1 MSVPQLFVLI
11 CLRQLPNLEVIA
23 VSLRFRCWTV
33 FEGSW
38 DIYTRLPERAHL
50 DYALTVRGS
59 GTILNM
65 VAILIGSGLGVLI
78 GHRLPQRTRDT
89 VTDALGLVT
98 LVIGALS
105 LVALT
110 STAFS
115 ESVGKAAP
123 LLIVL
128 GALVIGGIIGS
139 LLQIELRLERVGG
152 WLQRKLNR
160 SNGIEDGDKRH
171 RFVEGFVD
179 ASLVFCIGPLAIL
192 GALNDGLGLGIEQLA
207 LKSTL
212 DGFASL
218 AFAASLGW
226 GVALSALSVGIV
238 QGAFTLTGALVGSVL
253 STALIDAITATGGVL
268 LIGVGLRLLKVKS
281 VPVGDMLP
289 ALLIAPILAALVAV
303 FIGS

>member
-1 MSVPQLFVLI
+1 
-11 CLRQLPNLEVIA
+11 
-23 VSLRFRCWTV
+23 
-33 FEGSW
+33 
-38 DIYTRLPERAHL
+38 
-50 DYALTVRGS
+50 
-59 GTILNM
+59 M

-105 LVALT
+105 IVTLT
-110 STAFS
+110 SEAFAD
-115 ESVGKAAP
+115 SVGAVAP

-139 LLQIELRLERVGG
+139 LLQIELRLEQVGS
-152 WLQRKLNR
+152 WLQRKLSR
-160 SNGIEDGDKRH
+160 KGESESADKRR

-238 QGAFTLTGALVGSVL
+238 QGAFTILGALVGSVL
-253 STALIDAITATGGVL
+253 SAALIDAITVTGGVL
-268 LIGVGLRLLKVKS
+268 LLGVGLRLLKIKS
-281 VPVGDMLP
+281 VPVGDLLP
-289 ALLIAPILAALVAV
+289 ALIVAPLLAATVAI
-303 FIGS
+303 FAGS

>member
-1 MSVPQLFVLI
+1 
-11 CLRQLPNLEVIA
+11 
-23 VSLRFRCWTV
+23 
-33 FEGSW
+33 
-38 DIYTRLPERAHL
+38 
-50 DYALTVRGS
+50 
-59 GTILNM
+59 M

-105 LVALT
+105 IVALT
-110 STAFS
+110 SEAFAD
-115 ESVGKAAP
+115 SVGAAAP

-128 GALVIGGIIGS
+128 GALVLGGIIGS
-139 LLQIELRLERVGG
+139 LLHIELRLEQVGS
-152 WLQRKLNR
+152 WLQRKLSR
-160 SNGIEDGDKRH
+160 KGESESADKRR

-238 QGAFTLTGALVGSVL
+238 QGAFTILGALVGSVL
-253 STALIDAITATGGVL
+253 SAALIDAITATGGVL
-268 LIGVGLRLLKVKS
+268 LLGVGLRLLKVKS

-289 ALLIAPILAALVAV
+289 ALIVAPLLAAAVAL
-303 FIGS
+303 FMGT

>member
-1 MSVPQLFVLI
+1 M
-11 CLRQLPNLEVIA
+11 
-23 VSLRFRCWTV
+23 
-33 FEGSW
+33 
-38 DIYTRLPERAHL
+38 
-50 DYALTVRGS
+50 RGI

-105 LVALT
+105 IVALT

-115 ESVGKAAP
+115 DSVGTAAP

-139 LLQIELRLERVGG
+139 LLQIEFRLEQVGS
-152 WLQRKLNR
+152 WLQHKLSRKCAGD
-160 SNGIEDGDKRH
+160 SDDKRK

-238 QGAFTLTGALVGSVL
+238 QGAFTILGALVGSVL
-253 STALIDAITATGGVL
+253 SAALIDAITATGGVL
-268 LIGVGLRLLKVKS
+268 LIGVGLRLLKIKS

-289 ALLIAPILAALVAV
+289 ALIVAPLLAALVAL
-303 FIGS
+303 FMGN